1 LVFYTH
7 TTVSLSLVKIRFVM
21 KSELTAE
28 AILELLRVQQP
39 MLREKFHVQ
48 KIGIFGSFARGEATA
63 TSDIDFLVTID
74 APLENYRQCKEALYA
89 YLKHT
94 FGRNVDLANPKSLK
108 PHYKER
114 ILSQAIYA

>member
-1 LVFYTH
+1 LVFYAN

-28 AILELLRVQQP
+28 AILELLRLQQP

-63 TSDIDFLVTID
+63 
-74 APLENYRQCKEALYA
+74 N
-89 YLKHT
+89 
-94 FGRNVDLANPKSLK
+94 
-108 PHYKER
+108 
-114 ILSQAIYA
+114 

>member
-1 LVFYTH
+1 
-7 TTVSLSLVKIRFVM
+7 M

-28 AILELLRVQQP
+28 AILELLRLQQP

-74 APLENYRQCKEALYA
+74 APLENYRQCK
-89 YLKHT
+89 
-94 FGRNVDLANPKSLK
+94 
-108 PHYKER
+108 
-114 ILSQAIYA
+114 